1 MSRDELGCG
10 VGKMKL
16 MLTCKDASRL
26 ISKSLDRPLSWSD
39 RMKLKFHL
47 FICDACNRFNVQ
59 LGQLR
64 SAVKRMR
71 HEAENDESIQLPL
84 DVKAR
89 IASQMT
95 STAESKN
102 S

>member
-1 MSRDELGCG
+1 MSRDELDCG
-10 VGKMKL
+10 VGKMKF

-39 RMKLKFHL
+39 RIKLKFHL
-47 FICDACNRFNVQ
+47 FICDACNRFNSQ
-59 LGQLR
+59 LNQLR
-64 SAVKRMR
+64 IAVKRMR
-71 HEAENDESIQLPL
+71 HEAENDDSIQLPL
-84 DVKAR
+84 EAKAR
-89 IASQMT
+89 IAKQVA